1 MKKSFFTW
9 GKKSVKKLPESK
21 DGKSTMQKI
30 NELRKLVESGK
41 LTTKNRK
48 KYQKLLDQFIA
59 LREKKNELLESQE
72 NLKDENEILH

>member
-30 NELRKLVESGK
+30 NESLVTHGV
-41 LTTKNRK
+41 
-48 KYQKLLDQFIA
+48 A
-59 LREKKNELLESQE
+59 
-72 NLKDENEILH
+72 

>member
-30 NELRKLVESGK
+30 NELRKLVESG
-41 LTTKNRK
+41 N
-48 KYQKLLDQFIA
+48 
-59 LREKKNELLESQE
+59 
-72 NLKDENEILH
+72 